1 MAMDLET
8 PLRLILSNLGLDLYD
23 LELAK
28 GTLSVTVTKEGGI
41 DLELLTKA
49 NRTISEWLD
58 ANDPIPGHYTLD
70 VASPGLER
78 RLRTPE
84 HYASTVGEVVTL
96 RERREGEP
104 TRRLEGTVIAT
115 DATSVTLE
123 DAEHGLTTVAFEHV
137 ERARTV
143 FKWGGEAKP
152 TPSRGKPA
160 PAKAKATPAKAKGKP
175 APATGKPALTRGK
188 KKSSTTSKKG

>member
-1 MAMDLET
+1 MDLET
-8 PLRLILSNLGLDLYD
+8 PLRQILSNLGLDLYD

-58 ANDPIPGHYTLD
+58 TNDPIPGHYTLD

-78 RLRTPE
+78 RLRTPS
-84 HYASTVGEVVTL
+84 HYASAVGEIVTL
-96 RERREGEP
+96 RELRENEP
-104 TRRLEGTVIAT
+104 TRRLEGAVISA
-115 DATSVTLE
+115 DAASVTLD
-123 DAEHGLTTVAFEHV
+123 DAELGNVTVAFEHI

-152 TPSRGKPA
+152 TPSRGKP
-160 PAKAKATPAKAKGKP
+160 TPAKAKSTPPKPKP
-175 APATGKPALTRGK
+175 APTRGK
-188 KKSSTTSKKG
+188 KKSSSTSKKG

>member
-1 MAMDLET
+1 MDLET

-28 GTLSVTVTKEGGI
+28 GTLSVTVTKEGGV

-49 NRTISEWLD
+49 SRTISEWLD
-58 ANDPIPGHYTLD
+58 INDPIPGHYTLD

-84 HYASTVGEVVTL
+84 HYASTVGEIVTL

-104 TRRLEGTVIAT
+104 TRRLEGTVIST
-115 DATSVTLE
+115 NATSVTLE
-123 DAEHGLTTVAFEHV
+123 DAEHGLITVAIEHV

-152 TPSRGKPA
+152 TPSRGKP
-160 PAKAKATPAKAKGKP
+160 TPAKTKPTSASAKGKP
-175 APATGKPALTRGK
+175 ALARGA